1 MFRSPRFFL
10 GQTMITR
17 RARTTLTPEEV
28 IAALGS
34 HVLGDWGEVDQTLVR
49 ANEQALEGDGPLVS
63 SFRSP
68 AAGTRFFVW
77 TTADRSMTTV
87 FLPEDRGLSGH
98 PTARTTF
105 DAG

>member
-1 MFRSPRFFL
+1 MFNAPRFFL

-17 RARTTLTPEEV
+17 RARMTLTPEEV

-34 HVLGDWGEVDQTLVR
+34 HVLGDWGEVDPTLVR
-49 ANEQALEGDGPLVS
+49 ANEQALAEDGPLVS

-68 AAGTRFFVW
+68 AAGKRFFVC

-87 FLPEDRGLSGH
+87 FLPEDRAQPNHLAGV
-98 PTARTTF
+98 AF
-105 DAG
+105 DVG